1 VKRGDPSIISVVEWL
16 FVPLALEGESGS
28 SPVDWGVSLVLNKGV
43 SSLRSLKLLVSYDH
57 TNGDRL
63 TATALA

>member
-16 FVPLALEGESGS
+16 FVPLALEEESGS
-28 SPVDWGVSLVLNKGV
+28 SPVDWNVSLVLDQSM
-43 SSLRSLKLLVSYDH
+43 SSLRSLKLLISYDH
-57 TNGDRL
+57 TNGDGL